1 MIPSWNDGILSY
13 SFDLFSSH
21 PIQVEVITR
30 KGGISPSPW
39 SSLNLGGT
47 VGDDPEHVFENKRKV
62 IKSFNLDPDKIF
74 DVWQVHSSDWVYSNK
89 SRPVDQPH
97 VKADIIISDEPGL
110 ALFMRFA
117 DCVPIFIYDP
127 FRHAIG
133 IAHAGWQGTSKNV
146 AGNLVKAMQTRFS
159 SKPNELIAAIG
170 PAICM
175 KHYPVGQE
183 VREAIQV
190 SLGNDIEKASSV
202 VDSNIHIDLK
212 KCNEIQL
219 LSAGVQQVENSEIC
233 TVCENEN
240 WFSHRGENG
249 KTGRFGAFIK
259 MIDPYDN

>member
-1 MIPSWNDGILSY
+1 MIPSWNDGILSFT
-13 SFDLFSSH
+13 FDLFSDH
-21 PIQVEVITR
+21 PIQAQVITR
-30 KGGISPSPW
+30 NGGVSPSPW

-47 VGDDPEHVFENKRKV
+47 VGDDQEHVFENKRRV
-62 IKSFNLDPDKIF
+62 IKAFNLAPDKIF
-74 DVWQVHSSDWVYSNK
+74 DVWQVHSADWVYSKK

-133 IAHAGWQGTSKNV
+133 IAHAGWQGTAKNV
-146 AGNLVKAMQTRFS
+146 ARNLVHAMQTRFN
-159 SKPNELIAAIG
+159 SKPSELLAAIG

-175 KHYPVGQE
+175 KHYPVGHE
-183 VREAIQV
+183 VGEAIQE
-190 SLGNDIEKASSV
+190 SIGNQIEGASSME
-202 VDSNIHIDLK
+202 DGNLNIDLK

-219 LSAGVQQVENSEIC
+219 LSAGVHQVENSEIC
-233 TVCENEN
+233 TVCDNEN
-240 WFSHRGENG
+240 WFSHRAENG

-259 MIDPYDN
+259 LIDANEK

>member
-1 MIPSWNDGILSY
+1 MIPSWNDGIQSF

-21 PIQVEVITR
+21 PIQAEVITR
-30 KGGISPSPW
+30 KGGVSPVPW

-47 VGDDPEHVFENKRKV
+47 VGDDPENVLENKRRV
-62 IKSFNLDPDKIF
+62 IKAFNLSPEKIF
-74 DVWQVHSSDWVYSNK
+74 DVWQVHSADWVYSNQT
-89 SRPVDQPH
+89 RPIEQPH

-110 ALFMRFA
+110 TLFMRFA

-127 FRHAIG
+127 FKNAIG

-146 AGNLVKAMQTRFS
+146 VGNLVGAMQTRFNS
-159 SKPNELIAAIG
+159 IPGELLAAIG

-175 KHYPVGQE
+175 KHYPVGHE
-183 VREAIQV
+183 VKDAIQV
-190 SLGNDIEKASSV
+190 DIGNQIQDVSSV
-202 VDSNIHIDLK
+202 VDGNIHIDLK

-219 LSAGVQQVENSEIC
+219 IMAGVNQVENSETC

-259 MIDPYDN
+259 MIDPYDK